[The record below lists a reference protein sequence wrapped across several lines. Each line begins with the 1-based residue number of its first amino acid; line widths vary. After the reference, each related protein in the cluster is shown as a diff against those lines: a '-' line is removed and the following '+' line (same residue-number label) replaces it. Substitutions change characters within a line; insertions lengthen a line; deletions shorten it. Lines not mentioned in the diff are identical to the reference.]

1 MKQKHKA
8 IADLVKLTF
17 LSAEIQADFQAF
29 CDGLVKGRS
38 ARGLVSSPESGNPYS
53 SGMPVEMRGLANG
66 GLFERFF
73 EKAVESGAG
82 RCHPTSFGIGAQD
95 GNRLRDFLINLSR
108 RETRVDGSGSRPAGS
123 VPLRLL
129 ALCS

>member
-1 MKQKHKA
+1 MKQQHKA

-38 ARGLVSSPESGNPYS
+38 ARGLVSLPESGNPYS

-73 EKAVESGAG
+73 EKAVESSAG
-82 RCHPTSFGIGAQD
+82 ECHSPSFGTGA
-95 GNRLRDFLINLSR
+95 
-108 RETRVDGSGSRPAGS
+108 
-123 VPLRLL
+123 
-129 ALCS
+129 